1 MGTAHKRKAKRH
13 AIENRELSWL
23 AFNRRVQEEADNPDN
38 PLLERAKF
46 LSIVTSNLDEFIQV
60 RYSRIYEAA
69 RKGEKGARA
78 LYRRVNREVLRQ
90 NNAQYLLYEGI
101 RSELYL
107 QGVRIYPT
115 FSLDEDHMRRE
126 KALFEKEIR
135 PYLKVEPLR
144 DSRPRQKQLYLL
156 VKLARPRPKDAQFR
170 LVSVPAALPRLF
182 DLSKSK
188 GEQYLIRVEDV
199 VKHYL
204 HRIFPK
210 DQVEHAAVFRII
222 RNQNFPVQERS
233 TDDIV
238 PAVREMLSQRIGGE
252 VMRLEAEERMSEE
265 MLTLLMKHFAVERE
279 RRYRVT
285 GPLDLNRMLMN
296 LYGQVKRP
304 ELKFPPAQPVEIPEL
319 MGPDAFEQID
329 RRDFLMY
336 HPYHSFAPVVR
347 LMKLAAEDP
356 TVRAIRQTLYRVSGN
371 SPIVAALAQAAEN
384 GKEVQVLFEA
394 HARFDEEN
402 NLYWGERLKRAGCRV
417 MYGLPNLKTHSKI
430 TLFEREVDGETRRE
444 VHLGTGNYHDG
455 TAKLY
460 TDFGLLTADPTLTAD
475 AAAFFEGLERGGA
488 EPLKEL
494 VTAPDLLAPTLLDLI
509 ERESGNAE
517 AGRPARIL
525 AKMNSLSDKEII
537 KALLRAGRAGVEID
551 LIVRG
556 ICCVIPQIEGVS
568 DHIRVR
574 SIVGRHLEHA
584 RAFVFENGGQREVYL
599 SSADWMPRNL
609 YRRVELMFPVKD
621 VALARAVENV
631 LSLQWND
638 TEKARTRLA
647 DGSYV
652 LSPRHADGIN
662 AQETLLKD
670 VEGVFAGRYTAPE
683 GAEASGDAGEERVDE

>member
-60 RYSRIYEAA
+60 RYGRIYEAA

-107 QGVRIYPT
+107 QGVRLYPT

-621 VALARAVENV
+621 EALARAVENV
-631 LSLQWND
+631 LYLQWND

>member
-78 LYRRVNREVLRQ
+78 PYRRGNREVLRQ
-90 NNAQYLLYEGI
+90 NNDQYLHYKSI
-101 RSELYL
+101 PSELYL
-107 QGVRIYPT
+107 HGVRLYPT

-621 VALARAVENV
+621 EALARAVENV
-631 LSLQWND
+631 LYLQWND

-647 DGSYV
+647 DGSYGFPP
-652 LSPRHADGIN
+652 PRGRRKR
-662 AQETLLKD
+662 QTLLKD
-670 VEGVFAGRYTAPE
+670 VEGVFAGRYTRRRARRRR
-683 GAEASGDAGEERVDE
+683 GRQEERSGW

>member
-23 AFNRRVQEEADNPDN
+23 AFNRRVQEEADNPNN

-60 RYSRIYEAA
+60 RYGRIYEAA

-107 QGVRIYPT
+107 QGVRLYPT

-621 VALARAVENV
+621 EALARAVENV